1 MSLDVRPWRRKAL
14 PSEILVTNEYIFPTV
29 KSALLRLFDIR
40 AFLSYDFLGGGGRPS
55 ILVGG
60 RERGNEQGE
69 PEHEK
74 SVQNRELEMN
84 SLIGLGFK
92 SSLPF
97 FIFQIPVLVRSHFSL
112 ETKA

>member
-1 MSLDVRPWRRKAL
+1 M
-14 PSEILVTNEYIFPTV
+14 
-29 KSALLRLFDIR
+29 
-40 AFLSYDFLGGGGRPS
+40 
-55 ILVGG
+55 GG

-69 PEHEK
+69 AEHEK

-84 SLIGLGFK
+84 SLIGLRFK

-97 FIFQIPVLVRSHFSL
+97 FIFPFPVLVRSHFSL